1 VTSQAAARARSLAR
15 RACALAGLAGV
26 AAGIGLAGPARA
38 QSQPEEVPPEAQPEE
53 VPTEAQPDEA
63 QPEEVPPEAQPEEV
77 PPEAQPDEAEAQPE
91 EVPPEAQPEEV
102 PAEAQ
107 PDEAEAQ
114 AEVQAEAQPRS
125 QPPAPP
131 QWSVAFDSGAELD
144 TNIHRCESGRSDC
157 AVQAAPLAR
166 TSARLGMG
174 WQPYPGRR
182 LQLVGFAGARWF
194 AEELDRGENLA
205 VVSGDARY
213 LWDLPARNAALSVR
227 GAYYDTFGY
236 AAPAGAGETQRHFAV
251 ANAELHLTLA
261 GGESHELTTLAGYRR
276 FRYKPDADFDWG
288 GEHYGARYRT
298 TRWLDGSG
306 DGGDGMAMA
315 SLELSV
321 AYELERRG
329 YQGHALRNTCGPG
342 EMPGPLCL
350 RDTGVRRSDLSH
362 RGSAE
367 AVYTGDRIY
376 SARYQLEVIDSSSA
390 GPYAQVR
397 HRLELGVTSELFAG
411 LFGTAEAA
419 LQVIGYRDALFLA
432 SGSDMTV
439 PDPGSDFVAIDD
451 ENRNA
456 FSLHLARD
464 LGRAWSL
471 EGRYALY
478 TSALAARE
486 LGFQRQ
492 LFYLGVAYR
501 HRP

>member
-1 VTSQAAARARSLAR
+1 VTSHPVPRARATLAR
-15 RACALAGLAGV
+15 RAYALAGV
-26 AAGIGLAGPARA
+26 AGMVGMVIGVALTGQARA
-38 QSQPEEVPPEAQPEE
+38 QSQAQP
-53 VPTEAQPDEA
+53 Q
-63 QPEEVPPEAQPEEV
+63 
-77 PPEAQPDEAEAQPE
+77 
-91 EVPPEAQPEEV
+91 
-102 PAEAQ
+102 
-107 PDEAEAQ
+107 
-114 AEVQAEAQPRS
+114 
-125 QPPAPP
+125 PP
-131 QWSVAFDSGAELD
+131 QWSLSLDSGAELD
-144 TNIHRCESGRSDC
+144 TNIHRCESGKTDC

-166 TSARLGMG
+166 TSARLSLG
-174 WQPYPGRR
+174 WQPHPDRR
-182 LQLVGFAGARWF
+182 LQLVGFGGTKWF
-194 AEELDRGENLA
+194 ADELDRGENLA

-213 LWDLPARNAALSVR
+213 LWDLPARNAALGVR

-236 AAPAGAGETQRHFAV
+236 AAPAGAGAAQRHFAV

-261 GGESHELTTLAGYRR
+261 GGESHELTMLAGYRS
-276 FRYKPDADFDWG
+276 FRYKPDPDFDWG
-288 GEHYGARYRT
+288 GERYVARYRT
-298 TRWLDGSG
+298 TRWLDGPG
-306 DGGDGMAMA
+306 EGGADMALT
-315 SLELSV
+315 SLELSA

-329 YQGHALRNTCGPG
+329 YQGFALRNACGPG
-342 EMPGPLCL
+342 DMPGPLCL

-376 SARYQLEVIDSSSA
+376 SARYQLDVVDSNSA
-390 GPYAQVR
+390 GSYSQVR

-411 LFGTAEAA
+411 LFATAQATV
-419 LQVIGYRDALFLA
+419 QVIGYGGTLLLA
-432 SGSDMTV
+432 TD
-439 PDPGSDFVAIDD
+439 PDSFAAIDD

-492 LFYLGVAYR
+492 LFYLGVTYR

>member
-1 VTSQAAARARSLAR
+1 VTSRPVARARSLAR
-15 RACALAGLAGV
+15 RVCALAGV
-26 AAGIGLAGPARA
+26 AAVAAGVCLAGQARA
-38 QSQPEEVPPEAQPEE
+38 QSQPQ
-53 VPTEAQPDEA
+53 
-63 QPEEVPPEAQPEEV
+63 
-77 PPEAQPDEAEAQPE
+77 
-91 EVPPEAQPEEV
+91 
-102 PAEAQ
+102 
-107 PDEAEAQ
+107 AQ
-114 AEVQAEAQPRS
+114 AQ
-125 QPPAPP
+125 PP
-131 QWSVAFDSGAELD
+131 QWGVAFDSGAELD

-166 TSARLGMG
+166 TSARLSLG
-174 WQPYPGRR
+174 WQPHPDRR
-182 LQLVGFAGARWF
+182 LQLVGFGGARWF

-213 LWDLPARNAALSVR
+213 LWDVPARNALLGVR

-236 AAPAGAGETQRHFAV
+236 AAPAGDAVTQRHFAV

-261 GGESHELTTLAGYRR
+261 GGESHELTMLAGYRR
-276 FRYKPDADFDWG
+276 FRYKPDADFSWG
-288 GEHYGARYRT
+288 GEHYGGRYRT
-298 TRWLDGSG
+298 TRWLDGP
-306 DGGDGMAMA
+306 GGGGAGMAVA

-329 YQGHALRNTCGPG
+329 YQGHALRNACGPG
-342 EMPGPLCL
+342 DVPGPLCL

-432 SGSDMTV
+432 SDTEMPV

-492 LFYLGVAYR
+492 LFYIGVAYR
-501 HRP
+501 QRP